1 MSLIVTLYVPEG
13 LVIAGDS
20 RLTLTWKTKTEN
32 TEQMHSVTASDSNT
46 KIFTINDK
54 FGLGTFGVADINGIP
69 ISGFI
74 NQFIEEKVVD
84 ETTIDQ
90 LPQLL
95 IDFFGKISGNPK
107 TYFYTIGYK
116 VENGIST
123 PHAYYVNIA
132 DNTFNRVNVANGKTF
147 HGANWGGE
155 IEVLQRILNTVK
167 LKQGDKWI
175 DLPDNPLTFNF
186 MPLQD
191 AIDFAVYAVRTTI
204 DTIRFQQKA
213 KTVGGP
219 IDVVVI
225 KPNEAP
231 RWIKRKELK
240 FE

>member
-20 RLTLTWKTKTEN
+20 RLTLTWTTKTDN
-32 TEQMHSVTASDSNT
+32 TEQLHSVTASDANT

-54 FGLGTFGVADINGIP
+54 FG
-69 ISGFI
+69 
-74 NQFIEEKVVD
+74 
-84 ETTIDQ
+84 IDQ

-107 TYFYTIGYK
+107 TYFYTMGYK
-116 VENGIST
+116 VENGISI
-123 PHAYYVNIA
+123 PYVYYVNIA
-132 DNTFNRVNVANGKTF
+132 DNTYNRVNVANGQTF

-155 IEVLQRILNTVK
+155 VEVLQRILNTVK
-167 LKQGDKWI
+167 IKQGDHWI

-204 DTIRFQQKA
+204 ETIRFQQKA

-219 IDVVVI
+219 IDVIVI
-225 KPNEAP
+225 RPNEAP
-231 RWIKRKELK
+231 QWIKRKELK